1 MEPTTSPRAPTVL
14 LVDDEAKVRQ
24 TARRMLE
31 VDGYSVTEASS
42 GFEAI
47 ELLSSGTP
55 LDLLMAD
62 LDMPELGGIEMVRR
76 IRETRPDLKILFVTG
91 RVELLLE
98 TPRLWVGEAFLEK
111 PFTQASL
118 CEAVSLL
125 LYGTVKKR
133 E

>member
-1 MEPTTSPRAPTVL
+1 MEATTSPRAPTVL

-76 IRETRPDLKILFVTG
+76 LREGRPDLKVLFVTG

-118 CEAVSLL
+118 REAVSSLL
-125 LYGTVKKR
+125 WTVKKS